1 MGNSYSSGTVTP
13 NGASSNMSAER
24 EFIDK
29 EIASRDVVIF
39 SKTYCG
45 TWLFVELVR
54 QSADHLYVHT
64 THFLPGYCSSTKS
77 LFARSDL
84 TKDVAIHE
92 LDRMS
97 NGSSIQRALVEMTGQ
112 TTVPNVFVKGQHI
125 GGNDDTQAAF
135 RSGKLNSMLRAN
147 KL

>member
-1 MGNSYSSGTVTP
+1 M
-13 NGASSNMSAER
+13 
-24 EFIDK
+24 F
-29 EIASRDVVIF
+29 
-39 SKTYCG
+39 
-45 TWLFVELVR
+45 
-54 QSADHLYVHT
+54 HT